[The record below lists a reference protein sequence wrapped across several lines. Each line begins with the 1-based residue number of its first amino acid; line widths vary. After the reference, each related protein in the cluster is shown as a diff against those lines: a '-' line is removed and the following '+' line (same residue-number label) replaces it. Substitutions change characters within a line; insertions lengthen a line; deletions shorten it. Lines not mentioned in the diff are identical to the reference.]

1 MAGVFA
7 LLCIFFM
14 YVNIIFMSVVKKNAS
29 LRDEG
34 GVGLGQG
41 LEGHAHTVGH
51 VQRGGVSE
59 AGRGRGLDRGMTG
72 MHTPFVGH

>member
-41 LEGHAHTVGH
+41 HDGYAHTVCRSLTVRLGDNLCC
-51 VQRGGVSE
+51 S
-59 AGRGRGLDRGMTG
+59 
-72 MHTPFVGH
+72 

>member
-34 GVGLGQG
+34 GW
-41 LEGHAHTVGH
+41 
-51 VQRGGVSE
+51 
-59 AGRGRGLDRGMTG
+59 GLDRGLKG
-72 MHTPFVGH
+72 MHTLSVKFKGEGLAKRGGGGAWTGA